1 MFPYQLDQV
10 SREQFG
16 VPGKFANSCCDGH
29 IFKSKDGAVYFRNDK
44 DRMYLLA
51 KNADVYPILYGHYP
65 LCQTMKDLQDN
76 LRFFGPY
83 SEKLLALESAHRHE
97 NWKKRLYFVLKVQD
111 SLEPKVFIW
120 MPGGYQEIPS
130 VYIGGASKAIIAADK
145 LLLSDNCHYYTCVEM
160 EPLLL
165 APEYNLYWGGGRE
178 LVKSYVNDGKLDCV
192 PLGSFV
198 RLTKTS
204 VSNLLEVKEEDKFA
218 LYHLGKTLNLIAY
231 APFEDGFKI
240 DEVTGNVVTHAAVM
254 SCGVQEITRTYVYK
268 DEKYEKT

>member
-65 LCQTMKDLQDN
+65 LSQTMKDLQDN

-130 VYIGGASKAIIAADK
+130 VYISGASKAIIAADK

-198 RLTKTS
+198 KLTKTS
-204 VSNLLEVKEEDKFA
+204 VSNLLEVNPSFA
-218 LYHLGKTLNLIAY
+218 THL
-231 APFEDGFKI
+231 
-240 DEVTGNVVTHAAVM
+240 TGNHHLSGGTQRLASYVCLRILSQHIIQNSVRNLVAHFI
-254 SCGVQEITRTYVYK
+254 GVSFRHRFRCK
-268 DEKYEKT
+268 